1 VYDKILELY
10 AETGSGAKMIPTPGA
25 GPHNHAGLMLAASG
39 RGTYLCIGVPVGS
52 QQPATGVAL
61 VPIADARATV
71 DVCIAWRKTETSR
84 AVLQFIECAT
94 DVVPQGHGAPVAA
107 KTGSR
112 RVS

>member
-1 VYDKILELY
+1 
-10 AETGSGAKMIPTPGA
+10 MIPTPGA

-39 RGTYLCIGVPVGS
+39 KGTYLCIGIPVGS

-71 DVCIAWRKTETSR
+71 EVCVAWRKNETAR
-84 AVLQFIECAT
+84 AVLQFIECART
-94 DVVPQGHGAPVAA
+94 VVPQRHGASIAA
-107 KTGSR
+107 ETGSR